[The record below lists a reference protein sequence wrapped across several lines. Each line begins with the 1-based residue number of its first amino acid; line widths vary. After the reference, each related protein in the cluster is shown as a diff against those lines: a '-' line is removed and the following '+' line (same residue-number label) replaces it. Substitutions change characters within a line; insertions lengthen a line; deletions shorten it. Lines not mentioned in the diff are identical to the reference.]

1 VISAWEIGCVTFL
14 ALWTGELVAS
24 TDVHRGVVLPEGRI
38 IVIAVPVAALLF
50 YLLVVRRKR
59 GN

>member
-1 VISAWEIGCVTFL
+1 MEFISNWSSA
-14 ALWTGELVAS
+14 LVAS
-24 TDVHRGVVLPEGRI
+24 TDVHRGAVLPEGRI

>member
-1 VISAWEIGCVTFL
+1 VEFIAGWSGALMASA
-14 ALWTGELVAS
+14 
-24 TDVHRGVVLPEGRI
+24 DVHRGAVLPEGRI
-38 IVIAVPVAALLF
+38 IVIAIPLAALLF